1 MKSFFDTSSLVKRY
15 IQESGSDKVDEIF
28 ISSES
33 IVVSSITQIEFT
45 SALTRRFVDQSVEEK
60 SYREALSAFRSELEY
75 FEIIPFNAQIEKYAV
90 GIIEKRAM
98 KTLDAIQLSS
108 AIESAPNL
116 FVTSDKRLFDVASKA
131 TGLKSLFI

>member
-108 AIESAPNL
+108 AIESEPICL
-116 FVTSDKRLFDVASKA
+116 
-131 TGLKSLFI
+131 